1 MDSVTQIALGAAVG
15 EKVLGKKVGNK
26 APLWGAALGILPDL
40 DVLGAAF
47 LSGADQLGFH
57 RWVSHSLLFAVGGG
71 LGIGWALS
79 KLHRDASWREW
90 SALAFWAILTHAL
103 LDCFTGYGTQLFSPF
118 SNYPVAFGSIFVID
132 PLYTLPLAIGLI
144 AALFQRQLHWRRRLN
159 ALGLCLS
166 TAYLLA
172 TTAIC
177 LHVRS
182 TFAHALY
189 PTKASLTSACT
200 SCRPRSTPCCGRAW
214 LARTITCG
222 PDCIPCSTTTRRSA
236 SSASSAI
243 PTSSPP
249 SATTRQ
255 SSACSGSRAGTI
267 GWSAATTRF
276 TSTDLRFGRSD
287 FYLDSTGTYFFTF
300 RLLPDPSHPER
311 IADLQ
316 RINKPI
322 RAHRSIPQAALA
334 PPTRKLNPLNP
345 LSRPIPNS
353 QFLIPN
359 SIAPTPDRR
368 RAGTRQPCPPAHRRP
383 VPPAQTDQIRR

>member
-47 LSGADQLGFH
+47 LSGTDQLGFH

-79 KLHRDASWREW
+79 KLHRAASWREW
-90 SALAFWAILTHAL
+90 STLAFWAIFTHAL

-144 AALFQRQLHWRRRLN
+144 AALCQRQLHWRWRLN

-166 TAYLLA
+166 TAYLL
-172 TTAIC
+172 TTAAIC

-182 TFAHALY
+182 TFALALADQGIPYERLHVVPTPFNAVLWSGLAGEDDHLWAGLYSLLDDNSAIYFRRIERNTHLIASRRDDPPIQRLFWFSRGYYRVERRDDALY
-189 PTKASLTSACT
+189 
-200 SCRPRSTPCCGRAW
+200 
-214 LARTITCG
+214 
-222 PDCIPCSTTTRRSA
+222 
-236 SSASSAI
+236 
-243 PTSSPP
+243 
-249 SATTRQ
+249 
-255 SSACSGSRAGTI
+255 
-267 GWSAATTRF
+267 F
-276 TSTDLRFGRSD
+276 YDLRFGRSD
-287 FYLDSTGTYFFTF
+287 FYLDTTGTYFFTF
-300 RLLPDPSHPER
+300 HLLPDPSHPER

-316 RINKPI
+316 RIN
-322 RAHRSIPQAALA
+322 S
-334 PPTRKLNPLNP
+334 
-345 LSRPIPNS
+345 S
-353 QFLIPN
+353 F
-359 SIAPTPDRR
+359 D
-368 RAGTRQPCPPAHRRP
+368 
-383 VPPAQTDQIRR
+383 AQRTDQALKRLWDRLIGD